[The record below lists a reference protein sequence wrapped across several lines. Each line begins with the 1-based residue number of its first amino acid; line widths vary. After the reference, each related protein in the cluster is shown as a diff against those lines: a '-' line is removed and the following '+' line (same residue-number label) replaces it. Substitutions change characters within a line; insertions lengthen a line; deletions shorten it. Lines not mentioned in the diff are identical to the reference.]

1 MPRRFMSYDRSP
13 FSLTPWVRRLL
24 VATAAVFLLQKTVF
38 YGGALDEFLAFQ
50 PSEVLRRPWSALT
63 YALLHGSFLHF
74 LVNMLVLFMFG
85 PPVENRLSSRSFLRL
100 YVLSALGGA
109 MLSLLMAP
117 FAGGSTIVG
126 ASAAV
131 YGVMMAFVLEWPDAP
146 VMIFPLPVPVK
157 AKWLVIFIAGMS
169 LVWGLLQIRDGV
181 AHFAHLGGFA
191 AAFLYLRGGQ
201 LLSRPRQP
209 RPTER
214 APAVLVRPGATDVVQ
229 QADFDAPSAPRRT
242 PDATVKAE
250 VDRVLDK
257 ISQRGLQ
264 SLTPEERRF
273 LDEMSKRF
281 RQDR

>member
-1 MPRRFMSYDRSP
+1 MSYDRSP

-38 YGGALDEFLAFQ
+38 YGGGLDPVFAFD
-50 PSEVLRRPWSALT
+50 PRDALRRPWSVLT
-63 YALLHGSFLHF
+63 YALLHLGFLHF

-85 PPVENRLSSRSFLRL
+85 PPVENRIGSRSFLYL
-100 YVLSALGGA
+100 YVISAIGGA
-109 MLSLLMAP
+109 MLSLLMLP
-117 FAGGSTIVG
+117 LTGPSLVIG
-126 ASAAV
+126 ASAAT
-131 YGVMMAFVLEWPDAP
+131 YGIMMAFVLEWPDAP

-157 AKWLVIFIAGMS
+157 AKWIVIFLASLS
-169 LVWGLLQIRDGV
+169 LVSGLFQLGNHV

-201 LLSRPRQP
+201 MLTRQQPARPA
-209 RPTER
+209 ER
-214 APAVLVRPGATDVVQ
+214 SPAVLVRPSASDVVQ
-229 QADFDAPSAPRRT
+229 QADFTPPQPPRRT

-257 ISQRGLQ
+257 ISQRGLN
-264 SLTPEERRF
+264 SLTNEERRF

-281 RQDR
+281 KQDH

>member
-1 MPRRFMSYDRSP
+1 MSYDRSP

-38 YGGALDEFLAFQ
+38 YGGALDDLFMFT
-50 PSEVLRRPWSALT
+50 PTDVLRRPWSVLS
-63 YALLHGSFLHF
+63 YALLHGTFLHF

-85 PPVENRLSSRSFLRL
+85 PPVENRLGSKSFLRL
-100 YVLSALGGA
+100 YIISAVGGA
-109 MLSLLMAP
+109 ILSLLMVP
-117 FAGGSTIVG
+117 LAGTASVIG

-157 AKWLVIFIAGMS
+157 AKWLVTFFAAVS
-169 LVWGLLQIRDGV
+169 LISGVLQLGDGV

-191 AAFLYLRGGQ
+191 AAFLFLRGGQ
-201 LLSRPRQP
+201 LLSRPRP
-209 RPTER
+209 ARPER
-214 APAVLVRPGATDVVQ
+214 TPAVLVRPGATDVVQ
-229 QADFDAPSAPRRT
+229 QADFRTPQPPRRT

-257 ISQRGLQ
+257 ISQRGLH
-264 SLTPEERRF
+264 SLTSEERRF

-281 RQDR
+281 RQDP

>member
-1 MPRRFMSYDRSP
+1 MSYDRSP

-38 YGGALDEFLAFQ
+38 YGGALEDLFEFVA
-50 PSEVLRRPWSALT
+50 SDVLRRPWTLLT
-63 YALLHGSFLHF
+63 YALLHGGFLHF

-85 PPVENRLSSRSFLRL
+85 PPVENRLGGRVFLRL
-100 YVLSALGGA
+100 YVLAALGGSL
-109 MLSLLMAP
+109 LSLLMVP
-117 FAGGSTIVG
+117 IAGDAAVLG

-157 AKWLVIFIAGMS
+157 AKWLVIFVAGMS
-169 LVWGLLQIRDGV
+169 LLWGLLQVHDGI

-201 LLSRPRQP
+201 LLSRPRAR
-209 RPTER
+209 RPGER

-229 QADFDAPSAPRRT
+229 NADHTPASPRRST
-242 PDATVKAE
+242 DATVKAE

-257 ISQRGLQ
+257 ISQRGLH
-264 SLTPEERRF
+264 SLTADERRF

-281 RQDR
+281 RQDH